1 MTNDIL
7 YEFSDLRLPPKVQLR
22 RLQRVMETELTCLQK
37 EVIEAIYFRELSQAQ
52 FAQERGVSRS
62 TVCRTLH
69 RAEQRLRR
77 FLRY

>member
-1 MTNDIL
+1 M
-7 YEFSDLRLPPKVQLR
+7 
-22 RLQRVMETELTCLQK
+22 QRVMHSELTDLQRL
-37 EVIEAIYFRELSQAQ
+37 VLEAVYFGGKTQAQ
-52 FAQERGVSRS
+52 IAEERGVSRS

>member
-1 MTNDIL
+1 MKNIL
-7 YEFSDLRLPPKVQLR
+7 CDYSDLRLPPQVQLR
-22 RLQRVMETELTCLQK
+22 RVKKVIATELTPLQR
-37 EVIEAIYFRELSQAQ
+37 EVLEAVYFSGKSQSSIAL
-52 FAQERGVSRS
+52 ERGVSRS